1 MIRADRNAEI
11 NEKLRNEYYSFTVPF
26 LTEWSAAFDKEVP
39 PSRINEF
46 GIIDEKRYDT
56 DKGVLFVGKETN
68 NWDNEDYEKG
78 ILFRSWMERALL
90 SMGLPVEII
99 SASIRICGTT

>member
-11 NEKLRNEYYSFTVPF
+11 NEILRNEYYSFTVPF

-39 PSRINEF
+39 PFRINEF

-78 ILFRSWMERALL
+78 ILFRGWMEALL

>member
-11 NEKLRNEYYSFTVPF
+11 NEILRNEYYSFTVPF

-39 PSRINEF
+39 PFRINEF

-56 DKGVLFVGKETN
+56 DKGVLV
-68 NWDNEDYEKG
+68 
-78 ILFRSWMERALL
+78 ALQMK
-90 SMGLPVEII
+90 SKKFANKMQKAI
-99 SASIRICGTT
+99 